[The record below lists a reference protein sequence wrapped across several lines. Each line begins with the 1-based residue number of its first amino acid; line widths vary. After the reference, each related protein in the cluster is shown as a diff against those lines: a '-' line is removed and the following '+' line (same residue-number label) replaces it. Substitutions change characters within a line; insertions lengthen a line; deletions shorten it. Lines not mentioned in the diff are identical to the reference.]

1 MRGSAMSLTAQNPA
15 GAFVTSIGKRLS
27 VSADTAGRAIKAQ
40 TLKAEIMMKE
50 GTIKSVKQEFGVAV
64 YASMEKGDQ
73 ADTARVFGEFKSR
86 IDALNAEIAA
96 KRLEI
101 QELDKPSQ

>member
-1 MRGSAMSLTAQNPA
+1 MSLSSNP
-15 GAFVTSIGKRLS
+15 GTMFVKSLGRKIS
-27 VSADTAGRAIKAQ
+27 VGADTAGRAIKAQ

-50 GTIKSVKQEFGVAV
+50 STIKSIKQEFGVAV
-64 YASMEKGDQ
+64 YESMEKGDQ
-73 ADTARVFGEFKSR
+73 ADSAAIFGNFKAR

-101 QELDKPSQ
+101 SELDKSGQ